1 MRPVTIG
8 VDARTFYYAD
18 SIARGIGHYSRY
30 HLMAVA
36 QCRPAW
42 QFICYA
48 EFRDIPKPLAGLAL
62 LPNVTFRLID
72 EFSPDQVDILHLCD
86 PMSFHRGYDSPV
98 RLFKGADRITATFY
112 DLIPL
117 HLYFP
122 TWSELQRTH
131 YRLRLAQF
139 VESAI
144 TFLAISGFTG
154 ADLIKE
160 TGVSPERVRVIMAGL
175 NASPADCIPNRQ
187 QVEEALQRLGI
198 AKPFFLHVGALD
210 PHKNFDASATAFL
223 ACRERTPVRLVVVG
237 EKSGAL
243 AGYEAFCAE
252 NRISDIIFTG
262 FISREDLEILYQE
275 AVALLFMSKFEGF
288 GFPVL
293 EAMARGCPV
302 ITSNVTS
309 IPEVAGDAAILLA
322 PEDTAG
328 IRDAMLDLLLH
339 PARTEDLRRKGRQ
352 QAAGFTWQKTAE
364 KTIAVWDEML
374 GGGTRESGDMTAL
387 TPQTSLSV
395 APAGNVRVL
404 LDISVLGLSRLY
416 ESAKTGVFRVV
427 ENLAHGLAAAPEI
440 DLLFCSTQHLTEP
453 APDTIRAC
461 QDYLATNHGL
471 SHVPFFAH
479 ELPPADIFH
488 SPFHALPDASL
499 GYQRFLTVCDLI
511 PVLFPEMFKGKAV
524 NPLPRILASLRPAD
538 HVLCISRATKRD
550 VCQHL
555 GVAPERAHVTPL
567 AASQDTFHPCCDQQ
581 RLDMVRLRY
590 AIPGGVPYIL
600 GLGTLEPRKNVDHV
614 IRSFARLVAENRC
627 PDLML
632 VLVGTKG
639 WNFDAIFQ
647 AAGAHPS
654 VQHRIVFTGFV
665 PDDELSALYSGALA
679 FVYMSRYEG
688 FGLPPLEAMQCGV
701 PVIAANTS
709 SLPEVVGDGG
719 ILLDPDDQDELCRS
733 ILELYHNQPLR
744 RFLALQAI
752 KQARTFS
759 WDNCV
764 RETITAYKAALD
776 MGRR

>member
-1 MRPVTIG
+1 MRSVTIG

-36 QCRPAW
+36 HCRPAW

-48 EFRDIPKPLAGLAL
+48 EFRDIPKSLEGLAL

-72 EFSPDQVDILHLCD
+72 EFSPDQVDLLHICD
-86 PMSFHRGYDSPV
+86 PMSLHLGYDSPV
-98 RLFKGADRITATFY
+98 RLFKGANKITATFY

-122 TWSELQRTH
+122 VWSELQRTH

-395 APAGNVRVL
+395 APARNMRVL

-440 DLLFCSTQHLTEP
+440 NLLFCSTQHLTEP

-461 QDYLATNHGL
+461 LDYLATNHGL

-538 HVLCISRATKRD
+538 HVLCISQATKRD

-555 GVAPERAHVTPL
+555 GVAPERTHVTPL

-614 IRSFARLVAENRC
+614 IRSFARLVAENSC

-639 WNFDAIFQ
+639 WNFDSIFQ

-759 WDNCV
+759 WDICV
-764 RETITAYKAALD
+764 RNTITAYKAALD